1 MGGSPSWLYES
12 MEIPSTVPFLIVTV
26 GPLDDDDD
34 PPPLFRFESE
44 SEAVSSARVGLAKVS
59 EAVVER
65 ARRTCGSDSSI
76 LDVYLDLQKVL
87 SVGAYV
93 EKRRKGET

>member
-1 MGGSPSWLYES
+1 

-34 PPPLFRFESE
+34 DPPPLFRFESE
-44 SEAVSSARVGLAKVS
+44 SEAVSSSRVGLAKVS

-65 ARRTCGSDSSI
+65 ARRTCESDSSI
-76 LDVYLDLQKVL
+76 LDVSLDLQKVL
-87 SVGAYV
+87 SAGAYV
-93 EKRRKGET
+93 EKRRKGEP